1 MKSILSP
8 SEQTMVTNAMRNE
21 LTASLSYRQFAA
33 AMKRSG
39 YFGAAA
45 FFNKESQDEMSHYVK
60 WEDFANDCGYLAL
73 VPTVD
78 EEFDKPAG
86 LREAVQA
93 AYNMERDLLSFYCDQ
108 YELADNHVL
117 CPVLLE
123 FIDVQRKAVGE
134 YGDLLSTLERAKD
147 NIAAILMI
155 DQQMKES
162 VG

>member
-21 LTASLSYRQFAA
+21 LTASLTYRQFTA

-39 YFGAAA
+39 FFGAAA
-45 FFNKESQDEMSHYVK
+45 FFHKESQDEMTHYVK
-60 WEDFANDCGYLAL
+60 WEDFANDCGYMAL
-73 VPTVD
+73 VPD
-78 EEFDKPAG
+78 IEDEFDKPTT
-86 LREAVQA
+86 LREAVQSA
-93 AYNMERDLLSFYCDQ
+93 FNMERELLDFYCAQ
-108 YELADNHVL
+108 YEMVDNHVL

-123 FIDVQRKAVGE
+123 FINTQRQAVGE
-134 YGDLLSTLERAKD
+134 YGDLLSTLDRAKD